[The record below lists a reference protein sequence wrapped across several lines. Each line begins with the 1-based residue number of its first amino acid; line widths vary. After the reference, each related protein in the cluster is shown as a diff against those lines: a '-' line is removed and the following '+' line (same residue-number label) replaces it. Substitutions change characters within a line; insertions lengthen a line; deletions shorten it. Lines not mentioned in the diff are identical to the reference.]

1 MAATA
6 DVFLVQAK
14 PVALETTPQTPPR
27 GAPGGIPVEERI
39 GPGLYRI
46 RLGGHPLEVAGPEGL
61 KPGDLVRVVGEKA
74 KGGEPGRAIE
84 ETTTLLQ
91 GSVLGPLAF
100 GGVDASFR
108 VEVFAPKEGKPA
120 GESPA
125 VFFLVETDTE
135 HVGKTQWG
143 IHLRDHRLGLQVYL
157 EKGEGPLPL
166 EGWVSNLL
174 DRLTAL
180 GYRLEHPLQRL
191 KGPLRAPRGYG
202 VSVRG

>member
-1 MAATA
+1 
-6 DVFLVQAK
+6 
-14 PVALETTPQTPPR
+14 
-27 GAPGGIPVEERI
+27 
-39 GPGLYRI
+39 
-46 RLGGHPLEVAGPEGL
+46 
-61 KPGDLVRVVGEKA
+61 
-74 KGGEPGRAIE
+74 
-84 ETTTLLQ
+84 
-91 GSVLGPLAF
+91 
-100 GGVDASFR
+100 
-108 VEVFAPKEGKPA
+108 
-120 GESPA
+120 
-125 VFFLVETDTE
+125 VETDTE